1 MESDP
6 LTTLDELINDPRVT
20 LDMLAKALADLDVAR
35 DKVANKIVDLNEEIK
50 RKEDEQK
57 REAEYCKNH
66 KNIYDLMRVIT
77 NDNQVVRLERLNT
90 YYPENMLY
98 LVDYK
103 QNTDAKKKDVLGSFT
118 ILGTYNHNKNSREQ
132 YEVRLFKHNTN
143 EKGTFWC
150 SCLDQK
156 LNSSS
161 KNTVCKHICFIVCR
175 VAKIMTQKFFD
186 KKQLSEVEI
195 NSLINKVTSGQFD
208 KNLQRTIA
216 MLSMDSFKEKKK
228 QIEEGDVC
236 PICYDEFGTK
246 ELLSC
251 PTCTNYVHDECMVV
265 WMEKQ
270 HKCVYC
276 SSKIWENYERCKGG
290 ATIHIGNTL

>member
-1 MESDP
+1 MDSSP
-6 LTTLDELINDPRVT
+6 LDALDELLAHKDVT
-20 LDMLAKALADLDVAR
+20 LEMLAKALADLDVAR
-35 DKVANKIVDLNEEIK
+35 DKVANKIIDVNEEIK
-50 RKEDEQK
+50 QKEDEQK

-66 KNIYDLMRVIT
+66 KNIYDLMHCIA
-77 NDNQVVRLERLNT
+77 NYDQVVRIQKLNT
-90 YYPENMLY
+90 QYPENMLY

-103 QNTDAKKKDVLGSFT
+103 QNTDTKKKDVLGSFT
-118 ILGTYNHNKNSREQ
+118 ILGTYNYSKQSREQ
-132 YEVRLFKHNTN
+132 YEVRLYKHNTN
-143 EKGTFWC
+143 TKGTFWC

-156 LNSSS
+156 LNSGS

-186 KKQLSEVEI
+186 TKHLGEVEI
-195 NSLINKVTSGQFD
+195 ASLINKVTSGQFD

-216 MLSMDSFKEKKK
+216 VLCIESFKEKKK

-246 ELLSC
+246 QLLSC
-251 PTCTNYVHDECMVV
+251 PTCTNYVHDECMMV

-276 SSKIWENYERCKGG
+276 TSKIWENYDRCKGG